1 MRIKMISSPLPYPYS
16 IRVCV
21 CRVCRVCIL
30 YFADDIEQVY
40 AINLHKIQSV
50 QSIRIELYVSLF
62 FLCTFNL
69 RPHFNI
75 EPLNESTCIGALCTL
90 HNTHLYN
97 FVIRLVMVEF
107 FNRVYNIKIVSSFRS
122 SSPFTEFQQR
132 HNVYAT
138 THRENTHISPSTYI
152 YINVWDVVSCVV
164 TQHYRILRYISPK
177 NLNLNVK

>member
-1 MRIKMISSPLPYPYS
+1 MQAICCTETDEKSITLSNMQYNSIWEEDTMRIKMISSPLPYPYS

-75 EPLNESTCIGALCTL
+75 EPLNESTFVYWCIVHIAQYTSVQFCYTIGDGRIFQSCLQYKNC
-90 HNTHLYN
+90 
-97 FVIRLVMVEF
+97 F
-107 FNRVYNIKIVSSFRS
+107 FFSII
-122 SSPFTEFQQR
+122 FTIHR
-132 HNVYAT
+132 ISAT
-138 THRENTHISPSTYI
+138 T
-152 YINVWDVVSCVV
+152 
-164 TQHYRILRYISPK
+164 
-177 NLNLNVK
+177 